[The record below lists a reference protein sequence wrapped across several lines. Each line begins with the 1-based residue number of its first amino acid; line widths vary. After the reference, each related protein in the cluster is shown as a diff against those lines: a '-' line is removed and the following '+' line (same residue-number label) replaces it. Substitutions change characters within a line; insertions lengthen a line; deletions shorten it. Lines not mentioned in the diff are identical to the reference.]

1 MFKHAR
7 WIIFIPI
14 AVVLFAKPAKADVLG
29 EWTYSQSC
37 ATSGSVEVIEDTI
50 ILHGPD
56 QGGCAGQAH
65 WVKIETTIPADVDT
79 IDFTWSYQTTD
90 GWVYDPP
97 QYGINGVY
105 TLLTQQN
112 NATGSLSVPVQE
124 GDVFTFRQYSID
136 T

>member
-1 MFKHAR
+1 LRSK
-7 WIIFIPI
+7 WLILIPAI
-14 AVVLFAKPAKADVLG
+14 GFALFAKPAKADVLG

-79 IDFTWSYQTTD
+79 IDFEWAYH
-90 GWVYDPP
+90 PP
-97 QYGINGVY
+97 QWDGFTHERPKHTVFSFRDPA
-105 TLLTQQN
+105 L
-112 NATGSLSVPVQE
+112 ATFYQLKWA
-124 GDVFTFRQYSID
+124 
-136 T
+136 